1 MCSALRAALT
11 VGRPAPWTHRNT
23 TCTRE
28 YDVTWK
34 SRHHQR
40 GFLHRLDVPSS
51 GLILVA
57 TSYTAYYDLRLQ
69 LSTGMISREYIALS
83 HGLLR
88 NRQVTAPVFWR
99 KGFADASSVRPEGRP
114 AISDLEL
121 MAKYLGFNRGFS
133 LVRILIGTG
142 RRHQIRVHT
151 AHVGNPIV
159 CDSKY
164 AVWTTFEEDL
174 TWCPRNFLHRHQLSF
189 QEEVELFPERK
200 GSHKTCSASEP
211 LPEDLR
217 CALEVLNSSWRSQ
230 RAGNYSEK
238 ASSACVRCFLSC
250 RCNIKSSLLGVELL
264 LLKNRHELRVTRHG
278 MDQGSELCAMAF
290 NALDG
295 LGFQCL
301 HPSADADS
309 MELFHSDMCL
319 LRLGDGEHG
328 YGAALDQRHANS
340 CCQVL
345 ARTCWL
351 PGGICQ

>member
-1 MCSALRAALT
+1 M
-11 VGRPAPWTHRNT
+11 
-23 TCTRE
+23 
-28 YDVTWK
+28 TWK

-69 LSTGMISREYIALS
+69 LSTGMISREYIALC

-200 GSHKTCSASEP
+200 GSHKTCSAWEP

-217 CALEVLNSSWRSQ
+217 CALEVLNCSWRSQ
-230 RAGNYSEK
+230 RAGNIQKRLPLLVCAVSCPADVILK
-238 ASSACVRCFLSC
+238 ALCWALSC
-250 RCNIKSSLLGVELL
+250 FCSKTGTSSGDQTWHGSRQRAMRYGFHCLGRSWLPMPPSKCGCRL
-264 LLKNRHELRVTRHG
+264 HG
-278 MDQGSELCAMAF
+278 AV
-290 NALDG
+290 
-295 LGFQCL
+295 
-301 HPSADADS
+301 P
-309 MELFHSDMCL
+309 
-319 LRLGDGEHG
+319 
-328 YGAALDQRHANS
+328 QRH
-340 CCQVL
+340 VL
-345 ARTCWL
+345 APTWRW
-351 PGGICQ
+351 